1 MIWVRAS
8 VQVSSEAAEAVAD
21 ALQPLGHG
29 GVLIEQDIPE
39 ASGKLERSPISD
51 NYIVSI
57 YQRADSEIP
66 LWKRRIEEILWHMS
80 MMLPIGPLGFTEEY
94 EEDWAT
100 SWKKHY
106 QPIRISERLVVCPA
120 WLEEQAKP
128 SDIVI
133 RMDPGMAFGT
143 GLHPTTRMCL
153 EMVEEMVE
161 PDMDILDL
169 GTGSG
174 ILAIAAVKLGV
185 ESVLAIDNDKVAVN
199 VARQNAQLNSVEQ
212 QIDVVLGS
220 FQQAPQSATYDCV
233 LVNILAPVIIRL
245 LQEGMAQL
253 LASNGVMVLSGLI
266 DDQVADVK
274 NALESAGLFISSSKQ
289 IQDWVTLKAVWA
301 KSLEN

>member
-21 ALQPLGHG
+21 ALQLLGHG

-39 ASGKLERSPISD
+39 ASGKLERSLISD

-57 YQRADSEIP
+57 YQRADSQIP
-66 LWKRRIEEILWHMS
+66 LWKRQIEEILWHMS
-80 MMLPIGPLGFTEEY
+80 MMLPIGPLEFTEEH

-120 WLEEQAKP
+120 WLEEQASP

-174 ILAIAAVKLGV
+174 ILAIAAVKLGA
-185 ESVLAIDNDKVAVN
+185 ESVLAIDNDKVAVH

-220 FQQAPQSATYDCV
+220 FQQSPQSATYDCV

-253 LASNGVMVLSGLI
+253 LAPNGVMVLSGLI
-266 DDQVADVK
+266 DEGEVV
-274 NALESAGLFISSSKQ
+274 
-289 IQDWVTLKAVWA
+289 
-301 KSLEN
+301 